1 MCSNHLETS
10 NNSSTPSRGQ
20 IGIKKILEV
29 ATTKIERPKMGPKPE
44 FLKKLL
50 WFWAQKET
58 CWYITVKMSSYSL
71 APTNNPWLII
81 FNMDLSF
88 LYKLQICYKTKTKL
102 IEIDIP

>member
-29 ATTKIERPKMGPKPE
+29 ATTKIERPKMGPKSE

-50 WFWAQKET
+50 
-58 CWYITVKMSSYSL
+58 
-71 APTNNPWLII
+71 
-81 FNMDLSF
+81 
-88 LYKLQICYKTKTKL
+88 
-102 IEIDIP
+102 